1 MKKNVM
7 LVDDSE
13 IFNFIMKK
21 LIQNIDPE
29 LSVHT
34 FIYPEQALASLEV
47 INPDIIFLDLN
58 MPIMDGWE
66 FLNNMRER
74 NLQYKTYIISSSTSE
89 VDIQQSNN
97 YKNVN
102 GYLIKPVGEE
112 KLAAILQNT

>member
-1 MKKNVM
+1 M

-29 LSVHT
+29 LNVYS
-34 FIYPEQALASLEV
+34 FIYPEEALASLQE

-58 MPIMDGWE
+58 MPIIDGWE
-66 FLNNMRER
+66 FLNHMRER

-89 VDIQQSNN
+89 IDIQQSNN